1 MVEVCGGKDKNPSR
15 EDMKNRILKIIS
27 CLAVSAALL
36 LCLGTAEIFAQTANE
51 TQVQAA
57 PAEQAK
63 AKQTKGDRPDKVE
76 HSKEIEEPKYDADA
90 ALSEADKRIKAR
102 RAELDR
108 EAVAKARNMHFMLKS
123 LIGRIEKNH
132 PDLAASLKTQYLGIR
147 LVQYLASLTILL
159 FTFILTKYGLNFI
172 LKKLLYV
179 STKIMGESSFM
190 SILAKQIKKPLN
202 ILAIIVGLYFA
213 FVFLLRDSGN
223 IVTLAR
229 GAGIVFWI
237 AVFWCIGILSDT
249 FFMTAT
255 KRLRK
260 SSASTANLFEFIR
273 RVSKAVIYTIAVLS
287 ILTNCGVNVNTIIAS
302 LGIGGMALAFASQ
315 DTIANFFGSVSIIVD
330 RPFIVGDYVKTS
342 ACEGT
347 VETIGFRSTRIRTPA
362 KTLVTIPNS
371 GLAKEPV
378 ENLSKMEERRVVQII
393 GLTYDSK
400 PDQIRDILGD
410 LRSKIQKVEGVSKDM
425 GVLAE
430 FCEFADSSL
439 NIEII
444 YYTEAVERPWH
455 MATRTLV
462 NMEIMKL
469 VEGRGLSFAYPSMSL
484 YVEKAPENKK

>member
-1 MVEVCGGKDKNPSR
+1 MVEVCGGKDKNSAR
-15 EDMKNRILKIIS
+15 EDMKNLVLKIIS

-36 LCLGTAEIFAQTANE
+36 LCLGTAETFAQTAKAP
-51 TQVQAA
+51 QVQAA

-63 AKQTKGDRPDKVE
+63 GTEQAKAGETAE
-76 HSKEIEEPKYDADA
+76 AKYDADA

-108 EAVAKARNMHFMLKS
+108 EAVSNARSMHFMLKN

>member
-1 MVEVCGGKDKNPSR
+1 M
-15 EDMKNRILKIIS
+15 LKIIS
-27 CLAVSAALL
+27 CLSVSAALL
-36 LCLGTAEIFAQTANE
+36 LCLGTEETFAQTVKDP
-51 TQVQAA
+51 QSQSA

-63 AKQTKGDRPDKVE
+63 GTEQAKAG
-76 HSKEIEEPKYDADA
+76 EIAEAKYDADA

-108 EAVAKARNMHFMLKS
+108 EAVSNARSMHFMLKS
-123 LIGRIEKNH
+123 LIDKIEKNH

-147 LVQYLASLTILL
+147 LVQYLASLAILL

-179 STKIMGESSFM
+179 STKVMGESSFM

-229 GAGIVFWI
+229 GAGIAFWI
-237 AVFWCIGILSDT
+237 AVFWCIVILSDT

-273 RVSKAVIYTIAVLS
+273 RVSKAVIYTIAILS

-330 RPFIVGDYVKTS
+330 RPFIVGDYVKMGENRFAAKAIDDRAGCECLLRLTEKEFDVDFYAVFS
-342 ACEGT
+342 DCEEIGGLGALAAAESIRPDIALVLEGT
-347 VETIGFRSTRIRTPA
+347 TCSDIPGTRETDTVTHLGGGAVIPVRDRSMTADRTLTALLKKTAEEENIPWQYKRTTAGGTDGGVIHLSSGGIRTA
-362 KTLVTIPNS
+362 
-371 GLAKEPV
+371 
-378 ENLSKMEERRVVQII
+378 
-393 GLTYDSK
+393 
-400 PDQIRDILGD
+400 
-410 LRSKIQKVEGVSKDM
+410 
-425 GVLAE
+425 VLAIPVRYIHSAYSV
-430 FCEFADSSL
+430 ADTRDL
-439 NIEII
+439 
-444 YYTEAVERPWH
+444 EAMCRLAEKFLER
-455 MATRTLV
+455 AGEEL
-462 NMEIMKL
+462 
-469 VEGRGLSFAYPSMSL
+469 
-484 YVEKAPENKK
+484 

>member
-1 MVEVCGGKDKNPSR
+1 
-15 EDMKNRILKIIS
+15 MKNLMLKIIS
-27 CLAVSAALL
+27 CLSVSAALL
-36 LCLGTAEIFAQTANE
+36 LCLGTEETFAQTVKDP
-51 TQVQAA
+51 QSQSA

-63 AKQTKGDRPDKVE
+63 GTEQAKAG
-76 HSKEIEEPKYDADA
+76 EIAEAKYDADA

-108 EAVAKARNMHFMLKS
+108 EAVSNARSMHFMLKS
-123 LIGRIEKNH
+123 LIDKIEKNH

-147 LVQYLASLTILL
+147 LVQYLASLAILL

-179 STKIMGESSFM
+179 STKVMGESSFM

-229 GAGIVFWI
+229 GAGIAFWI
-237 AVFWCIGILSDT
+237 AVFWCIVILSDT

-273 RVSKAVIYTIAVLS
+273 RVSKAVIYTIAILS

-378 ENLSKMEERRVVQII
+378 ENLSKMEERRVVHII

-484 YVEKAPENKK
+484 YIEKAPENKK

>member
-1 MVEVCGGKDKNPSR
+1 MPAEIKMVEVCGGKDKNPSR

-63 AKQTKGDRPDKVE
+63 GTEQAKAEETA
-76 HSKEIEEPKYDADA
+76 EPKYDADA

-132 PDLAASLKTQYLGIR
+132 PDLAASLKAQYLGIR

-273 RVSKAVIYTIAVLS
+273 RVSKAVIYT
-287 ILTNCGVNVNTIIAS
+287 GNTAATVKI
-302 LGIGGMALAFASQ
+302 
-315 DTIANFFGSVSIIVD
+315 SVSSI
-330 RPFIVGDYVKTS
+330 
-342 ACEGT
+342 
-347 VETIGFRSTRIRTPA
+347 RISREA
-362 KTLVTIPNS
+362 RR
-371 GLAKEPV
+371 
-378 ENLSKMEERRVVQII
+378 EE
-393 GLTYDSK
+393 
-400 PDQIRDILGD
+400 
-410 LRSKIQKVEGVSKDM
+410 RSKI
-425 GVLAE
+425 
-430 FCEFADSSL
+430 
-439 NIEII
+439 
-444 YYTEAVERPWH
+444 R
-455 MATRTLV
+455 
-462 NMEIMKL
+462 
-469 VEGRGLSFAYPSMSL
+469 
-484 YVEKAPENKK
+484 

>member
-1 MVEVCGGKDKNPSR
+1 MPAAIKMVEVCGGKDKNPSR
-15 EDMKNRILKIIS
+15 EDMKNLVLKIIS

-36 LCLGTAEIFAQTANE
+36 LCLSTAETFAQTAKAP
-51 TQVQAA
+51 QSQAA

-63 AKQTKGDRPDKVE
+63 GTEQAKAGETAE
-76 HSKEIEEPKYDADA
+76 AKYDADA

-108 EAVAKARNMHFMLKS
+108 EAVSNARSMHFMLKS

-430 FCEFADSSL
+430 LCEFADSSL

>member
-1 MVEVCGGKDKNPSR
+1 MPAEIKMVEVCGGKDKNPSR
-15 EDMKNRILKIIS
+15 EDMKNLVLKIIS

-36 LCLGTAEIFAQTANE
+36 LCLGTAETFAQTAKAP
-51 TQVQAA
+51 QSQAA

-63 AKQTKGDRPDKVE
+63 GTEQAKAGETAE
-76 HSKEIEEPKYDADA
+76 AKYDADA

-108 EAVAKARNMHFMLKS
+108 EAVSNARSMHFMLKN

>member
-1 MVEVCGGKDKNPSR
+1 
-15 EDMKNRILKIIS
+15 MKNLMLKIIS
-27 CLAVSAALL
+27 CLSVSAALL
-36 LCLGTAEIFAQTANE
+36 LCLGTAETFAQTVKDP
-51 TQVQAA
+51 QSQSA

-63 AKQTKGDRPDKVE
+63 GTEQAKAGE
-76 HSKEIEEPKYDADA
+76 MAEAKYDADA

-108 EAVAKARNMHFMLKS
+108 EAVSNARSMHFMLKS

-147 LVQYLASLTILL
+147 LVQYLASLAILL

-179 STKIMGESSFM
+179 STKVMGESSFM

-229 GAGIVFWI
+229 GAGIAFWI
-237 AVFWCIGILSDT
+237 AVFWCIVILSDT

-273 RVSKAVIYTIAVLS
+273 RVSKAVIYTIAILS

-484 YVEKAPENKK
+484 YIEKAPENKK

>member
-15 EDMKNRILKIIS
+15 EDMKNLVLKIIS

-36 LCLGTAEIFAQTANE
+36 LCLGTAETFAQTAKAP
-51 TQVQAA
+51 QSQAA

-63 AKQTKGDRPDKVE
+63 GTEQAKAGETAE
-76 HSKEIEEPKYDADA
+76 AKYDADA

-108 EAVAKARNMHFMLKS
+108 EAVSNARSMHFMLKN